1 MSLKRP
7 RLEREIHD
15 SWETTNIDKFP
26 SQKKRVSGLEISF
39 ELRKRGWTQTRIART
54 LGVTQSAVH
63 QIIFDRARSKRIRN
77 FIASILQKEV
87 IDLWRDRPKRFYH

>member
-1 MSLKRP
+1 M
-7 RLEREIHD
+7 
-15 SWETTNIDKFP
+15 
-26 SQKKRVSGLEISF
+26 SGLELCF

-63 QIIFDRARSKRIRN
+63 QIIFNRARSKRIRN

-87 IDLWRDRPKRFYH
+87 VDLWHDHPKRFYH